1 MYSRVNYT
9 IVGIFVL
16 LFGAGL
22 IWFAFWLAKYGIH
35 REFDTYKLFM
45 TESVAGLSKDSV
57 VKLRGVDIGRVSE
70 IRIDPK
76 NIERIEIFLKIKRG
90 IPIKEDMVAHTQMLG
105 ITGLLSIEIDGGSN
119 SAKTLEPTKE
129 HIPVIPTAPSWFMKT
144 AKGIGG
150 LAERLNVLLEKS
162 QKLFNDKNI
171 ETIGKILDNTEVLTA
186 KGKEVEQK
194 AIVSLEEV
202 DMTLREFRSSM
213 LNLTKRFEEATKDF
227 EYMRKDFGDIK
238 KVTVPTVEKLMQ
250 TVRNFNRV
258 TLKVEKSLDRGD
270 YNVKKIFEPLLV
282 DIGIVSNQ
290 INDLAREFEQS
301 PSDVLFKSRRK
312 RQGPGE

>member
-22 IWFAFWLAKYGIH
+22 VWFAFWLAKYGIH
-35 REFDTYKLFM
+35 REFDTYKLLM
-45 TESVAGLSKDSV
+45 TESVSGLSKDSV

-70 IRIDPK
+70 IRIDPE

-90 IPIKEDMVAHTQMLG
+90 IPIKENMVAHTQMLG
-105 ITGLLSIEIDGGSN
+105 VTGLLSIEIDGGTN
-119 SAKTLEPTKE
+119 SAKTLKPTAD
-129 HIPVIPTAPSWFMKT
+129 HIPVIPTAPSWFTKT
-144 AKGIGG
+144 TKGIGG
-150 LAERLNVLLEKS
+150 LAERLNILLEKS

-171 ETIGKILDNTEVLTA
+171 ETLGKILDNTEVLTA
-186 KGKEVEQK
+186 KGKEVEEK